1 MPDTPIITTPVTITG
16 SQALDASTAT
26 FTPGAAY
33 AINMSAQIINAAWA
47 LGNTKYNTYSDK
59 VTALTAAIQTIID
72 NSTFDISPSTG
83 GSMSITEPTVTIP
96 SSIDTS
102 AILATFDAEATALI
116 GDLATK
122 VQYIFDTF
130 FPDDSTHYASASSWL
145 DNALSDT
152 SGLPQDVRD
161 QMLSDDLERITAS
174 KVREQDAVIQAFA
187 ARRFPMPPG
196 PAASTILQIAQKA
209 QEGIAESSRKITIA
223 SVERLQ
229 WAAEKVL
236 SLRTMAMS
244 EALEY
249 AKIMSAAQNTA
260 ASVTGIGYDAQ
271 SKLISAVSSYYNAR
285 TEAQK
290 AIKSAAQF
298 DAKQTQ
304 EAAEKNQVADLTL
317 LEDKIKALMAET
329 QALAQMATSLFN
341 NVHAGGSSS
350 YSVSA

>member
-1 MPDTPIITTPVTITG
+1 MTDIITTPVTITG

-47 LGNTKYNTYSDK
+47 LGNTKYNTYADK

-72 NSTFDISPSTG
+72 NSTFDIAPSTG

-96 SSIDTS
+96 SNVDPA
-102 AILATFDAEATALI
+102 AILATFDDEATALI

-130 FPDDSTHYASASSWL
+130 FPDDSAQYASASSWI

-152 SGLPQDVRD
+152 SGLPQAVRD
-161 QMLSDDLERITAS
+161 QMLSDDLERITAG
-174 KVREQDAVIQAFA
+174 KVREQDSVIQQFA
-187 ARRFPMPPG
+187 ARRFAMPPG
-196 PAASTILQIAQKA
+196 QAASAILQIAQKA
-209 QEGIAESSRKITIA
+209 QADIAESSRKLTIA
-223 SVERLQ
+223 GVERLQ
-229 WAAEKVL
+229 WAAEKL
-236 SLRTMAMS
+236 IGLRKLAMDS
-244 EALEY
+244 ALEY
-249 AKIMSAAQNTA
+249 AKLMAAAQNTA
-260 ASVTGIGYDAQ
+260 ASVTGIGYDAN
-271 SKLISAVSSYYNAR
+271 SKNLSAVSSFFSAR
-285 TEAQK
+285 IDAAK
-290 AIKSAAQF
+290 AIKSATQF

-350 YSVSA
+350 YAVNGT